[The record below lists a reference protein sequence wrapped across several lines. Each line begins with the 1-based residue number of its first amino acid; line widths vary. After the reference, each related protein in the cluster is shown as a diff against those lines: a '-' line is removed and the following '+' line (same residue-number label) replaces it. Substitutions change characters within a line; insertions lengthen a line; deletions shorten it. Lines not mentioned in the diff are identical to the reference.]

1 MVAFTVKA
9 EMSQRLRSILA
20 EIGPETRRAL
30 FSVGANALRLE
41 VRRHVRREAGRRH
54 STARR
59 LSEQSNFTAQTTGHL
74 ERGAAR
80 IVSHSTENGAEVI
93 VPIAGISRAFHD
105 LVIRPRKAKTL
116 TIPISGVSYGHRAAE
131 LERMGWNLFRLPK
144 TDILAGERDGEFR
157 GLYALKKQ
165 VTVRKDRTLL
175 PSDQTVSRTIN
186 SAVARRINDLLRA
199 G

>member
-9 EMSQRLRSILA
+9 EMSPRLKSILA

-41 VRRHVRREAGRRH
+41 VRRHVRRQADLRH
-54 STARR
+54 ATADR
-59 LSEQSNFTAQTTGHL
+59 LSEQSGVMADKTGHL
-74 ERGAAR
+74 SKGAAR
-80 IVSHSTENGAEVI
+80 IVSHSTENGAEVV

-105 LVIRPRKAKTL
+105 LVIRPRKAKSL

-175 PSDQTVSRTIN
+175 PSDTTVKKTIN
-186 SAVARRINDLLRA
+186 MAVARRINDLLKA

>member
-1 MVAFTVKA
+1 MVAFTVHAKL
-9 EMSQRLRSILA
+9 SPRLKSILA
-20 EIGPETRRAL
+20 EIAPQTRRAL

-41 VRRHVRREAGRRH
+41 VRRHVRRQAILRH
-54 STARR
+54 ATADL
-59 LSEQSNFTAQTTGHL
+59 LSERSGIAAEPTGHL
-74 ERGAAR
+74 MKGAAR
-80 IVSHSTENGAEVI
+80 IVSHSTANGADVV

-105 LVIRPRKAKTL
+105 LVIRPRKAKSL
-116 TIPISGVSYGHRAAE
+116 TIPISGISYGHRAAE
-131 LERMGWNLFRLPK
+131 LQRMGWHLFRLPK

-175 PSDQTVSRTIN
+175 PSDQTVSKTIN
-186 SAVARRINDLLRA
+186 SAVARRIHDLLRA

>member
-9 EMSQRLRSILA
+9 EMSPRLRSILA

-74 ERGAAR
+74 EKGASR
-80 IVSHSTENGAEVI
+80 IVSHSTENGAEVV

-105 LVIRPRKAKTL
+105 LVIRPRKAKSL

-186 SAVARRINDLLRA
+186 MAIARRINDLLKA

>member
-20 EIGPETRRAL
+20 EIVPETRRAL

-74 ERGAAR
+74 EQGAAR
-80 IVSHSTENGAEVI
+80 IVSHSTENGAEVV

-105 LVIRPRKAKTL
+105 LVIRPRKAKSL

-165 VTVRKDRTLL
+165 VTVRRDRTLL
-175 PSDQTVSRTIN
+175 PSDTTVKKTIN
-186 SAVARRINDLLRA
+186 MAVARRINDLLKA

>member
-9 EMSQRLRSILA
+9 EMSPRLRSILA

-74 ERGAAR
+74 EQGAAR
-80 IVSHSTENGAEVI
+80 IVSHSTENGAEVV

-105 LVIRPRKAKTL
+105 LVIRPRKAKSL

-165 VTVRKDRTLL
+165 VTVKKDRTLL
-175 PSDQTVSRTIN
+175 PSDTTVKKTIN

>member
-9 EMSQRLRSILA
+9 EMSPRLRSILA
-20 EIGPETRRAL
+20 EIAPQTRRAL

-41 VRRHVRREAGRRH
+41 VRRHVRREAGIRH
-54 STARR
+54 RTADR
-59 LSEQSNFTAQTTGHL
+59 LSEQSGFTAEKTGHL
-74 ERGAAR
+74 EKGAAR
-80 IVSHSTENGAEVI
+80 IVSHTTANGAEVVI
-93 VPIAGISRAFHD
+93 PIAGISRAFHD
-105 LVIRPRKAKTL
+105 LVIRPRRAKVL

-165 VTVRKDRTLL
+165 VTVRQDRTLL
-175 PSDQTVSRTIN
+175 PSDETVAKTIN
-186 SAVARRINDLLRA
+186 RAVATRINDLLRA